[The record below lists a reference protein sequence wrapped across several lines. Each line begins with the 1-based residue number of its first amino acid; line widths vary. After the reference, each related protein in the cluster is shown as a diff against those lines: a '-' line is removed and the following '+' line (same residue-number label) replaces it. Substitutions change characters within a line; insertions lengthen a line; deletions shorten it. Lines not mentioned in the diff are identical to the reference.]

1 MGFLIACKQC
11 RTLLGVVLVAALAL
25 ASNAMGQTAS
35 TTAERI
41 QNGLERSKLWCAHCH
56 VVEPGSETAAQS
68 DVPTFQS
75 IAERPGQTVEKSE
88 NGILQPHPPMPDL
101 QLSREEIRDLAL
113 YIMSLKP

>member
-1 MGFLIACKQC
+1 MGFLNASKQC
-11 RTLLGVVLVAALAL
+11 RTMLGAVLIATFAL
-25 ASNAMGQTAS
+25 ASSAIGQTAT

-56 VVEPGSETAAQS
+56 VVESVGETVAQS

-75 IAERPGQTVEKSE
+75 IAERPEQTVEKIE

-101 QLSREEIRDLAL
+101 QLSREVIRDLGL
-113 YIMSLKP
+113 YIMSLKR